1 MSTYTIRPHEAH
13 RDTDRW
19 TLQHPVMAAAATVVA
34 AVAAGALIGVLFSL
48 LFTGAPVAQQ
58 HRAGGHHARVTAVH
72 AATATTGGA
81 RTATGVATGSERSP
95 ARSGFATGRT
105 ANGADGFIQIT
116 TSTRAPARGG
126 FPVGTMSPGH
136 RPQSVPV
143 ASAANR

>member
-13 RDTDRW
+13 RDANRW
-19 TLQHPVMAAAATVVA
+19 TLQHPVMASAATVVA
-34 AVAAGALIGVLFSL
+34 AVVAGALIGALFSL

-58 HRAGGHHARVTAVH
+58 HRAGGHHARVAAVH

-81 RTATGVATGSERSP
+81 RIVTGVATGSERSP
-95 ARSGFATGRT
+95 ARSGFAAGR
-105 ANGADGFIQIT
+105 AGGGDGFIQVT

-126 FPVGTMSPGH
+126 FPVGTMNPGH

-143 ASAANR
+143 RSAANR